1 MTKFKALFEPVKI
14 GNKMVKNRFALP
26 PMILGEATPDGYVTR
41 NMIDRYR
48 DIAEGGVGMMVVE
61 GVAVNTPGSKGIGGL
76 IARNNNLQ
84 GLANIAT
91 EVKLHGALA
100 MMQVLHC
107 GRQALPEAN
116 NGVQPVS
123 VSDIPFWMGTK
134 FAPTPRAATLEE
146 LEVIKQEFVNAA
158 ILAQNAGFDGIEVH
172 CAHGYLLATFLSA
185 KVNNR
190 EDEYG
195 GSWEAR
201 MRYPLSV
208 VQAIRESTEKNFI
221 VGARISA
228 SYAIEGEPDIDDMS
242 IFAKKLEE
250 IGVDYISVSGGTY
263 ESHWKQSPPC
273 YLKRNSNIEEA
284 ARIKKEVSVPIL
296 VAGGICY
303 PEEANEFVEK
313 GMTDLV
319 CLGRALFADPDFP
332 NKVKFDK
339 LDEIRPCIRCN
350 LEFGDTFRQHQA
362 RCSVNF
368 QMGREKEY
376 EIRPAMVKKN
386 VMIVGGGPGGM
397 EAARVAALRGHEVNL
412 FEKSKELGGSLVV
425 ASAPSHKEEIGRLL
439 AYFKHQMELNHIHVH
454 TGVEVNDELV
464 RQIEPDA
471 LIVATG
477 ARPSIPPIP
486 GIDRACV
493 VVGEDVLMHRADTGE
508 RIVVA
513 GGGCVGIDV
522 VLQLTEEGKHVV
534 LVEKEETFGKDL
546 DVISWAAVE
555 KLFKQLEEEGK
566 LEIKTRTAIKEI
578 RDDCVIVTD
587 VDGTD
592 RQIGLDSLV
601 LALGY
606 TPSREV
612 SSPLTSIIPETYL
625 VGDASDARRIRHAI
639 HEGFIAGFTV

>member
-1 MTKFKALFEPVKI
+1 MPKLNALFEPIKI
-14 GNKMVKNRFALP
+14 GNKTVKNRFVLP

-76 IARNNNLQ
+76 IAKNNNLQ
-84 GLANIAT
+84 GLANIAN
-91 EVKLHGALA
+91 EVKLHGVLA
-100 MMQVLHC
+100 VMQVLHC

-116 NGVQPVS
+116 GGVQPVS

-134 FAPTPRAATLEE
+134 FAPTPRAASLEE
-146 LEVIKQEFVNAA
+146 LDVIKQEFANAA
-158 ILAQNAGFDGIEVH
+158 VLAQNAGFDGIEVH
-172 CAHGYLLATFLSA
+172 CAHGYILATFLSA

-190 EDEYG
+190 TDKYG
-195 GSWEAR
+195 GSWDAR
-201 MRYPLSV
+201 MLYPLEV
-208 VQAIRESTEKNFI
+208 VKAVREATNPNFI

-228 SYAIEGEPDIDDMS
+228 SYAIEGEPTIDDMS

-284 ARIKKEVSVPIL
+284 ARIKKEVKVPIL

-319 CLGRALFADPDFP
+319 CFGRALFADPDLP
-332 NKVKFDK
+332 NKVKADK
-339 LDEIRPCIRCN
+339 LEEIRPCIRCN
-350 LEFGDTFRQHQA
+350 LEFGDTFKQHQA

-376 EIRPAMVKKN
+376 EIRPTMVKKK

-397 EAARVAALRGHEVNL
+397 EAARVAALRGHEVEL
-412 FEKSKELGGSLVV
+412 YEKSNEIGGSLIV
-425 ASAPSHKEEIGRLL
+425 ASEPEHKEEIRRLL
-439 AYFKHQMELNHIHVH
+439 AYFRNQMKKNNIRVH
-454 TGVEVNDELV
+454 TGVDVDSEL
-464 RQIEPDA
+464 IKDMNPDA
-471 LIVATG
+471 LIIATG
-477 ARPSIPPIP
+477 ARPTIPPIP
-486 GIDRACV
+486 GINSKSV
-493 VVGEDVLMHRADTGE
+493 VIGEDVLMHKSKVGDK
-508 RIVVA
+508 IVVA
-513 GGGCVGIDV
+513 GGGCVGIDI
-522 VLQLTEEGKHVV
+522 VLQLTEEGKKVI

-555 KLFKQLEEEGK
+555 KLFKKLVAEGK
-566 LEIKTRTAIKEI
+566 LEICTKTAIKEI
-578 RDDCVIVTD
+578 FDDSVVVID
-587 VDGTD
+587 SE
-592 RQIGLDSLV
+592 GLEKKMEIDTLI

-606 TPSREV
+606 TPKREV
-612 SSPLTSIIPETYL
+612 SNPISNIIAETYI
-625 VGDASDARRIRHAI
+625 VGDATDARRIRQAI

>member
-1 MTKFKALFEPVKI
+1 MTKFKALFEPVQI
-14 GNKMVKNRFALP
+14 GRKTVKNRFALP
-26 PMILGEATPDGYVTR
+26 PMILGEATPEGYVTR

-61 GVAVNTPGSKGIGGL
+61 GVAVDTPGSKGIGGL
-76 IARNNNLQ
+76 IAKNNNLQ

-91 EVKLHGALA
+91 EVKLHGVLA
-100 MMQVLHC
+100 VMQVLHC

-116 NGVQPVS
+116 GGVQPVS
-123 VSDIPFWMGTK
+123 VSDIPFWMGTT
-134 FAPTPRAATLEE
+134 FAPTPRAASLEE
-146 LEVIKQEFVNAA
+146 LEDIKKEFVNAA
-158 ILAQNAGFDGIEVH
+158 ILAQNAGFEGIEVH

-190 EDEYG
+190 TDIYG
-195 GSWEAR
+195 GSWESR
-201 MRYPLSV
+201 MLYPLQV
-208 VQAIRESTEKNFI
+208 VQAVREATDPGVI

-228 SYAIEGEPDIDDMS
+228 SYAIEGEPTIDDMS
-242 IFAKKLEE
+242 IFARKLEAV
-250 IGVDYISVSGGTY
+250 GVDYISVSGGTY

-284 ARIKKEVSVPIL
+284 ARIRQEVKVPIL

-319 CLGRALFADPDFP
+319 CLGRAIFADPDFP

-339 LDEIRPCIRCN
+339 LEEIRPCIRCN
-350 LEFGDTFRQHQA
+350 LEFGDTFKQHQA

-376 EIRPAMVKKN
+376 EIRPAMVKKK

-397 EAARVAALRGHEVNL
+397 EAARVAALRGHEVDL
-412 FEKSKELGGSLVV
+412 FEKSEELGGSLIV
-425 ASAPSHKEEIGRLL
+425 ASAPHHKEEIGRLL
-439 AYFKHQMELNHIHVH
+439 AYFKHQMEIGHIHVH
-454 TGVEVNDELV
+454 TGVNVDDRLV
-464 RQIEPDA
+464 RQIDPDT

-486 GIDRACV
+486 GIDRQSV
-493 VVGEDVLMHRADTGE
+493 IVGEDVLMHRAKTGE

-522 VLQLTEEGKHVV
+522 VLQLTQEGKQVI
-534 LVEKEETFGKDL
+534 LIEKEETFGKDL

-555 KLFKQLEEEGK
+555 KLFHQLTSEGK
-566 LEIKTRTAIKEI
+566 LVIHVQTAIREI
-578 RDDCVIVTD
+578 FDDCVIVTAA
-587 VDGTD
+587 DGVEK
-592 RQIGLDSLV
+592 RIELDTLI

-606 TPSREV
+606 TPVREV
-612 SSPLTSIIPETYL
+612 SDPLTSIVPETYL

-639 HEGFIAGFTV
+639 HEGFIAGFSV

>member
-1 MTKFKALFEPVKI
+1 MTKFKALFEPVRI
-14 GNKMVKNRFALP
+14 GNKTVKNRFALP

-91 EVKLHGALA
+91 EVKLHKALA
-100 MMQVLHC
+100 VMQVLHC

-116 NGVQPVS
+116 GGVQPVS

-134 FAPTPRAATLEE
+134 YAPTPRAASLEE
-146 LEVIKQEFVNAA
+146 LDEIQAEFVNAA
-158 ILAQNAGFDGIEVH
+158 VLAQNAGFDGIEVH

-190 EDEYG
+190 TDQYG
-195 GSWEAR
+195 GSWDAR
-201 MRYPLSV
+201 MQYPLSV
-208 VQAIRESTEKNFI
+208 VKAIREATDPNFI

-228 SYAIEGEPDIDDMS
+228 SYAIEGEPDIEDMS
-242 IFAKKLEE
+242 IFAKKLEAA
-250 IGVDYISVSGGTY
+250 GVDYISVSGGTY

-284 ARIKKEVSVPIL
+284 ARIKKEVRVPIL

-319 CLGRALFADPDFP
+319 CLGRAIFADPDFP

-339 LDEIRPCIRCN
+339 LEEIRPCIRCN
-350 LEFGDTFRQHQA
+350 LEFGDTFKQHQA

-376 EIRPAMVKKN
+376 EIRPAMVKKR

-397 EAARVAALRGHEVNL
+397 EAARVAALRGHEVEL
-412 FEKSKELGGSLVV
+412 YEKSEELGGSLIV
-425 ASAPSHKEEIGRLL
+425 ASAPRHKEEIGRLL
-439 AYFKHQMELNHIHVH
+439 AYFKHQMKINNIHVH
-454 TGVEVNDELV
+454 TGVTVDDDLIRKIDPE
-464 RQIEPDA
+464 A

-486 GIDRACV
+486 GIDRPHV
-493 VVGEDVLMHRADTGE
+493 VTGEDILMHRREAGE

-555 KLFKQLEEEGK
+555 KLFNRLTAEGK
-566 LEIKTRTAIKEI
+566 LEIRVQTAIKEI
-578 RDDCVIVTD
+578 LDDCVVVTEAD
-587 VDGTD
+587 KTEK
-592 RQIGLDSLV
+592 RIALDTLI

-606 TPSREV
+606 TPRREI
-612 SSPLTSIIPETYL
+612 SDPLTDLVPETYL